1 MRLQPLLLAALL
13 AAPATLTYAADA
25 REANLAPSVGVAVE
39 PAHRA
44 HVISADKRDFRF
56 DRSRAFWVVTEPV
69 RLRAL
74 LPDEERAIAAEEQA
88 AREAALAAR
97 DADAALSLSGAAGLP
112 SGLLTRGPAATVY
125 FGFNSVMPVDGVP
138 LAYMLGKTVGKP
150 VSYKLVGHTD
160 EVGGDPFNLR
170 LSERRAE
177 SVAGLL
183 VRQGVE
189 PKNITALGHGK
200 AEPADPA
207 DAARNRRVEVF
218 LAPRAEASRVEASK

>member
-1 MRLQPLLLAALL
+1 MTLQPLLLSALL

-25 REANLAPSVGVAVE
+25 REVDLAPNVGVAVE

-44 HVISADKRDFRF
+44 QVISAEKRDFRF
-56 DRSRAFWVVTEPV
+56 DRSRAFWVVTEPA

-74 LPDEERAIAAEEQA
+74 LPDEERLIAAEERA
-88 AREAALAAR
+88 AREGALAAR
-97 DADAALSLSGAAGLP
+97 ESDEALSIAGA
-112 SGLLTRGPAATVY
+112 STGLLARGPAATLY
-125 FGFNSVMPVDGVP
+125 FGFNSAVPVDGVP
-138 LAYMLGKTVGKP
+138 LAYMLGKTVDKP

-160 EVGGDPFNLR
+160 EVGGEPFNLR

-177 SVAGLL
+177 SVASLL

-200 AEPADPA
+200 TEPADPV
-207 DAARNRRVEVF
+207 DAAKNRRVEVF
-218 LAPRAEASRVEASK
+218 LAPRAEVAK